1 MRKSIEREREGGH
14 AWQLARK
21 DRWSLKWKRKE
32 PSRREN
38 LESYLKFQ
46 DSIWSS
52 DLVFND
58 ASQICHLTFNW
69 LVDLY
74 IYISLILHFDGAKA
88 LFNMLEINLFIAKLA
103 FTGGECDFAEIKKF
117 HHLIVILKLI
127 KLNSKNF
134 FD

>member
-1 MRKSIEREREGGH
+1 MIGRFI
-14 AWQLARK
+14 
-21 DRWSLKWKRKE
+21 
-32 PSRREN
+32 
-38 LESYLKFQ
+38 
-46 DSIWSS
+46 
-52 DLVFND
+52 
-58 ASQICHLTFNW
+58 
-69 LVDLY
+69 Y

-103 FTGGECDFAEIKKF
+103 FTGGECDFAEINKF